1 MGHHETDG
9 HGLTRSA
16 GFHGPHTTVLDMTE
30 PEADDE
36 ALEAGRKLFTQQC
49 DFLLGAARRDD
60 IPETTLPE
68 IAFAGRSNVGKSS
81 LLNALTGRKT
91 LARTSNTPG
100 RTREINFFDL
110 AHRLILADLPGYGYA
125 RASKQL
131 IRQWTGLVNDYLR
144 GRVQLRRV
152 ALLIDARHG
161 LKDSDE
167 RVMTM
172 LDTAAVSYQAVLT
185 KADKVPAAK
194 LDATREEIAKAFA
207 KHTAAH
213 PEVVATSARTGLGI
227 PELRAILT
235 TLAAESDLQ

>member
-1 MGHHETDG
+1 MM
-9 HGLTRSA
+9 R
-16 GFHGPHTTVLDMTE
+16 
-30 PEADDE
+30 PEADE
-36 ALEAGRKLFTQQC
+36 AALEAGRKLFSQQC
-49 DFLLGAARRDD
+49 DFLLGAATREH
-60 IPETTLPE
+60 IPDTSLPE

-110 AHRLILADLPGYGYA
+110 AHRLILVDLPGYGYA
-125 RASKQL
+125 RASKSL
-131 IRQWTGLVNDYLR
+131 IKQWTGLVNDYLR

-167 RVMTM
+167 KVMAM

-185 KADKVPAAK
+185 KADKIAAGK
-194 LDATREEIAKAFA
+194 LDGVCGKIAAVLA

-213 PEVVATSARTGLGI
+213 PDIIATSARTGAGI
-227 PELRAILT
+227 PELRAVLSA
-235 TLAAESDLQ
+235 LAAESDLQ